1 MLGNIAAICRMAL
14 VWAARITLYVQML
27 LGFDRHSRPAPGV
40 TQDLHLGIGVIVA
53 GLCLVAFRP
62 VEGLV
67 NPGPRQL
74 ARFLPLAPL
83 AIGLY
88 FRFVGP
94 IYTPLLIL
102 HIILAFLSVG
112 FVEIA
117 AARQRKGMMAGT
129 DPSI

>member
-1 MLGNIAAICRMAL
+1 MAI
-14 VWAARITLYVQML
+14 VWAARVALYVQLL
-27 LGFDRHSRPAPGV
+27 LGADRWSRMEPGL
-40 TQDLHLGIGVIVA
+40 TQELHLGVGILVGA
-53 GLCLVAFRP
+53 LCLVAFRP
-62 VEGLV
+62 VPGLAD
-67 NPGPRQL
+67 PGPRVL

-102 HIILAFLSVG
+102 HVILAFLSVA

-117 AARQRKGMMAGT
+117 AARQRKGMAAA
-129 DPSI
+129 